1 MSMIVPPAVRES
13 LSVTPDSRSR
23 FPNIS
28 RPTRA
33 AQDGTASAVTAAVTI
48 GKAMT
53 AACETGF
60 ACGMSIARSARVV
73 SRRRIGGWMIGT
85 SDM

>member
-1 MSMIVPPAVRES
+1 
-13 LSVTPDSRSR
+13 
-23 FPNIS
+23 
-28 RPTRA
+28 
-33 AQDGTASAVTAAVTI
+33 VTAAVTI
-48 GKAMT
+48 GKTTT